1 MHVQT
6 EHFRVCEVHR
16 ALMYFVSY
24 ALNYEP
30 GRALSKE
37 SGIGAAETL
46 MAGSCLCVCTGVPC
60 LPCCGDFT
68 SAVVKGV
75 LVMLL
80 EGWFVCLFLK
90 KSKSE
95 PDAFM

>member
-37 SGIGAAETL
+37 SGIGTAETL
-46 MAGSCLCVCTGVPC
+46 TAGSCLCVCTGVPC
-60 LPCCGDFT
+60 LPCRGDFT

-75 LVMLL
+75 LVILL
-80 EGWFVCLFLK
+80 EVLIVCLFLK
-90 KSKSE
+90 KKQE
-95 PDAFM
+95 